1 MFFRSILFL
10 LLINMVS
17 SSFGQDIQPFID
29 SLRQEVKNDQI
40 PDSVKI
46 QYLNKIAEAF
56 IYQNP
61 DSARFYLERSIPLAR
76 KTNFPKGE
84 ARAMILAAIRAEAI
98 SDFDEALDYNEK
110 ALVLYQELKDSVF
123 IANVLSNL
131 GIIHEAKGEKETGI
145 EYHMQALSIF
155 QQFKNRLGLYKTYN
169 NLGILFRS
177 IGEPDKAIEYYR
189 LAGQELIQLEIELR
203 ENNKNYDL
211 GRGALKNNIANI
223 YFDLAQ
229 FDSSLVNAREAHSLY
244 KKTGVEQYEP
254 NALEVIGS
262 SLLMQKQYQSAIDTF
277 QLAVKLS
284 QKYGNLKEQALIQYR
299 LSQAYNQK
307 GNSSKAIELGRN
319 SLSNAKKVESLEDI
333 RNAHSAIA
341 DAANSLG
348 NYKMAFD
355 NQRFYK
361 QYSDSVLNLE
371 KVQAIAEIDT
381 KFKTAEKEKTIAEQK
396 LTLAEQEV
404 DIKEQQANIA
414 WLGGG
419 VLVLLM
425 GGIIFYI
432 QNRAQQKAQLQE
444 AIITEQERGIEAIF
458 QATEEERVRIAKD
471 LHDGVGQKLSA
482 LKMGFE
488 QLIAKANLAEGSA
501 QIKTLIDETARDTRN
516 ISHQMMPKTLTE
528 LGLAPAVED
537 SLAKT
542 LGATHIQW
550 NFEHF
555 NLQERYESAKE
566 IALYRILQELINN
579 VIKHSEAS
587 EVDIQLFQNGQSL
600 LMVVEDNGKG
610 MDSQTNEGH
619 GLLNIKNRLK
629 TFQGK
634 ANFESE
640 LNQGTTITISLPA

>member
-1 MFFRSILFL
+1 MLLRFL
-10 LLINMVS
+10 TFIFLVNSVS
-17 SSFGQDIQPFID
+17 LSFSQNLQPYID
-29 SLRQEVKNDQI
+29 SLRTQVQSDQI
-40 PDSVKI
+40 PDSLKV
-46 QYLNKIAEAF
+46 QYYNKIAEAF

-61 DSARFYLERSIPLAR
+61 DSAQFYLERSIPLAQES
-76 KTNFPKGE
+76 KFLKGE

-98 SDFDEALDYNEK
+98 SKFDEALDYNEK
-110 ALVLYQELKDSVF
+110 ALSLYQELKDSVF

-131 GIIHEAKGEKETGI
+131 GIIYEAKGEKETGI
-145 EYHMQALSIF
+145 AYHMRALTIF
-155 QQFKNRLGLYKTYN
+155 QQNNNWLGLYKTYN

-177 IGEPDKAIEYYR
+177 IGEPDKAIEYYH
-189 LAGQELIQLEIELR
+189 LAEKELITLEKETSD
-203 ENNKNYDL
+203 KNQTYDL

-262 SLLMQKQYQSAIDTF
+262 SLFMQKRYQPAIDTF
-277 QLAVKLS
+277 QLAIKLS

-299 LSQAYNQK
+299 LSQAYNQT
-307 GNSSKAIELGRN
+307 GNSSKALEFGRN
-319 SLSNAKKVESLEDI
+319 SLLNAQKAESLEDI
-333 RNAHSAIA
+333 RNAHAAMA

-355 NQRFYK
+355 NQRLYK
-361 QYSDSVLNLE
+361 QYSDSVFNLE
-371 KVQAIAEIDT
+371 KAQAVAEIDT

-419 VLVLLM
+419 ILVLVL
-425 GGIIFYI
+425 GGIIFYV
-432 QNRAQQKAQLQE
+432 QNKAQQKAQLQE
-444 AIITEQERGIEAIF
+444 AIITEQERGLEAIF
-458 QATEEERVRIAKD
+458 QATEEERTRIAKD

-488 QLIAKANLAEGSA
+488 QLVEKANLVDGSA

-528 LGLAPAVED
+528 LGLAPAIED
-537 SLAKT
+537 SLSKT
-542 LGATHIQW
+542 LGATGIQW
-550 NFEHF
+550 QFEHF

-579 VIKHSEAS
+579 VIKHSQAS
-587 EVDIQLFQNGQSL
+587 EVDIQLFQNGQNL
-600 LMVVEDNGKG
+600 LMVVEDNGRG
-610 MDSQTNEGH
+610 MNNQANDGH

-640 LNQGTTITISLPA
+640 LNQGTTVTISLPV